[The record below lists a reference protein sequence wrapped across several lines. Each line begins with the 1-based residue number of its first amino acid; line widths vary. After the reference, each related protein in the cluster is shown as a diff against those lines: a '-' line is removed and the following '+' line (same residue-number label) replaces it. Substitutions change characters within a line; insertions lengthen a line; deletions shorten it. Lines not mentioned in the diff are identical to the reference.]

1 MLFEN
6 FLFDLDGT
14 LIDSNQHVISCFKYA
29 FQEVLGESVSTAE
42 ITATFGIPL
51 EKALQM
57 MRPAAAQDLLRTY
70 RAESDRRGQGD
81 IVTIPQ
87 ARETLA
93 ALKARQA
100 GIAVVTSK
108 KRVNAYKSL
117 DALGLS
123 PYLDVFVGPEDTD
136 VHKPDP
142 KPVNIALGRLQAAPE
157 TALMIGDSAH
167 DIEAARRAGIK
178 TCGVAFAACGKETL
192 AKARPDYM
200 IEGLTDL
207 LTLKN

>member
-1 MLFEN
+1 M
-6 FLFDLDGT
+6 
-14 LIDSNQHVISCFKYA
+14 DSNQHVISCFKYA
-29 FQEVLGESVSTAE
+29 FRKFRRVRQHGGNHRYLRHS
-42 ITATFGIPL
+42 L
-51 EKALQM
+51 KALQM

-81 IVTIPQ
+81 IVVIPQ
-87 ARETLA
+87 AQETLA

-178 TCGVAFAACGKETL
+178 TCGVAFAA
-192 AKARPDYM
+192 
-200 IEGLTDL
+200 I
-207 LTLKN
+207 